1 MNKHLVT
8 RSILSVV
15 LVLGIQLTQSAQDT
29 SNTNYKADMEEHTSM
44 VGLVRTINT
53 LEWSDFQQPGS
64 FESWHALLDRHSTD
78 LNRWL
83 ATFYPHGS
91 NAYFRD
97 AREIFPGWSLRL
109 NLNADG
115 QGYVLV
121 LEGTVDKDGYA
132 VTSDER
138 GVIRECRYIR

>member
-15 LVLGIQLTQSAQDT
+15 LVLGIQVTQFAQDT
-29 SNTNYKADMEEHTSM
+29 SNTNYKADLEEHESM

-53 LEWSDFQQPGS
+53 LESADFLQSGS
-64 FESWHALLDRHSTD
+64 YESWHALLDRHSTD

-91 NAYFRD
+91 NAHFED

-121 LEGTVDKDGYA
+121 LEGTADKVGYA
-132 VTSDER
+132 VLSDER
-138 GVIRECRYIR
+138 GVGRECRYIQ

>member
-15 LVLGIQLTQSAQDT
+15 LVLGIQVTQFAQDT
-29 SNTNYKADMEEHTSM
+29 SNTNYKADMQEHASM

-53 LEWSDFQQPGS
+53 LESADFLQSGS
-64 FESWHALLDRHSTD
+64 YESWHALLDRHSTD

-83 ATFYPHGS
+83 ATFYPRGS
-91 NAYFRD
+91 NAHFED

-115 QGYVLV
+115 RGYVLV
-121 LEGTVDKDGYA
+121 VEGTADKVGYA
-132 VTSDER
+132 VLGDER